1 MGDYNSVKSLQRKV
15 LRKMKLDTQI
25 NFRTS
30 SEIKEEI
37 ENIAKSRGVKP
48 SQLLNEIVA
57 NFVKQQD
64 SEKSEKLNLDK
75 IYELLSQQGQR
86 LELLEKQ
93 QQEMGKKSA
102 A

>member
-1 MGDYNSVKSLQRKV
+1 MEN
-15 LRKMKLDTQI
+15 MKLDTQI

-37 ENIAKSRGVKP
+37 EKTAKSRNLRP
-48 SQLLNEIVA
+48 SQLLNEIVTD
-57 NFVKQQD
+57 FLRQQQ
-64 SEKSEKLNLDK
+64 SQRAQKINLETV
-75 IYELLSQQGQR
+75 YEMLSIQGQR

-93 QQEMGKKSA
+93 QQEMEKKSA

>member
-1 MGDYNSVKSLQRKV
+1 
-15 LRKMKLDTQI
+15 MKLDTQI

-30 SEIKEEI
+30 TEIKEEI
-37 ENIAKSRGVKP
+37 ENIAKSRGIKP

-57 NFVKQQD
+57 DFVRQQEND
-64 SEKSEKLNLDK
+64 KSEKLDLDK

-93 QQEMGKKSA
+93 QQEMVKKSA

>member
-1 MGDYNSVKSLQRKV
+1 
-15 LRKMKLDTQI
+15 MKLDTQI

-37 ENIAKSRGVKP
+37 ENIAKSKGVRP

-57 NFVKQQD
+57 DFVKRQ
-64 SEKSEKLNLDK
+64 ENTKSEKPDLDK
-75 IYELLSQQGQR
+75 IYELLSRQGQR
-86 LELLEKQ
+86 LELLERQ
-93 QQEMGKKSA
+93 QQEMAKKSA

>member
-1 MGDYNSVKSLQRKV
+1 
-15 LRKMKLDTQI
+15 MKLDTQI

-37 ENIAKSRGVKP
+37 KNIAKSRGLKP

-57 NFVKQQD
+57 DFVKRQESQ
-64 SEKSEKLNLDK
+64 KSEKPELDK
-75 IYELLSQQGQR
+75 VYELLSLQGQR
-86 LELLEKQ
+86 LELLEKH
-93 QQEMGKKSA
+93 QQEMAKKSA

>member
-1 MGDYNSVKSLQRKV
+1 
-15 LRKMKLDTQI
+15 MKLDTQI

-37 ENIAKSRGVKP
+37 ENIAKSKGVRP

-57 NFVKQQD
+57 DFVKRQ
-64 SEKSEKLNLDK
+64 ENTKSEKPDLDK
-75 IYELLSQQGQR
+75 VYELLSRQGQR
-86 LELLEKQ
+86 LELLERQ
-93 QQEMGKKSA
+93 QQEMAKKSA